1 MNLRRVGPAVIFI
14 APVFFALTCVARA
27 QQPESVLSVSGLQ
40 SPSRTNPIVLEGA
53 DAVGAIEKSKI
64 ADCIDYT
71 AHELHVEDK
80 ELPKILVYHVSQETA
95 DSLGIVSGSTW
106 RTRGKGQFRY
116 EMWVVGA
123 PSNANWSHAIMD
135 ILQQYFEM
143 DIPARQRDKMMEHV
157 ERRLDATVSV
167 KILH

>member
-1 MNLRRVGPAVIFI
+1 MNLRWVGPALVFI
-14 APVFFALTCVARA
+14 EIACVARA
-27 QQPESVLSVSGLQ
+27 QQPETNLNLPAVQ
-40 SPSRTNPIVLEGA
+40 SPSKTNPIILEGA
-53 DAVGAIEKSKI
+53 DAVGAIDRGKI
-64 ADCIDYT
+64 AECMEFT
-71 AHELHVEDK
+71 AHELHVGEK

-95 DSLGIVSGSTW
+95 DSLGIASGSTW

-123 PSNANWSHAIMD
+123 PSNSGWSHAIMD

-143 DIPARQRDKMMEHV
+143 DLPARQREKMMEHV

-167 KILH
+167 KALH

>member
-1 MNLRRVGPAVIFI
+1 MNLCRVGRAVVFI
-14 APVFFALTCVARA
+14 GLACTARA
-27 QQPESVLSVSGLQ
+27 QQPETTLHLPGLQ
-40 SPSRTNPIVLEGA
+40 SPSKTNPIILEGA
-53 DAVGAIEKSKI
+53 DAIGAIERSKV

-71 AHELHVEDK
+71 AQELHVEAK

-95 DSLGIVSGSTW
+95 DALGITSGSTW

-123 PSNANWSHAIMD
+123 PSNSAWSHAIMD

-143 DIPARQRDKMMEHV
+143 DLPARQREKMMEHV
-157 ERRLDATVSV
+157 ERRMDATVSV
-167 KILH
+167 KTLR